1 MTNTAVTVRPA
12 PPGERDEVRD
22 LLRAAYQEYAADIP
36 PHIHRIYLTDLLDMD
51 RGGPVTTLVALV
63 AGRIVGTARLY
74 GAGSARTTRLP
85 AGSAWVRAVGVLPGL
100 RGAGIARELMA
111 ECARLAGQGGASTL
125 GLHTMAFMPAAIRLY
140 ERLGYRRAPEWD
152 IDLAARYRLPA
163 GDRFIALAYQI
174 DLPAVELPD
183 SNNPDSNDTA
193 EATR

>member
-1 MTNTAVTVRPA
+1 MTKTAVTVRPA

-36 PHIHRIYLTDLLDMD
+36 AHIHRIYLADLLDMD
-51 RGGPVTTLVALV
+51 RGGGPTTLVALV

-74 GAGSARTTRLP
+74 AAGSAGTARL
-85 AGSAWVRAVGVLPGL
+85 ATGSAWVRAVGVLPDL

-111 ECARLAGQGGASTL
+111 ECARLAGQDGASTL

-140 ERLGYRRAPEWD
+140 ERLGYRRTPEWD
-152 IDLAARYRLPA
+152 IDVAAHYRLPA
-163 GDRFIALAYQI
+163 DDRLVALAYQI
-174 DLPAVELPD
+174 DLPDLVDA
-183 SNNPDSNDTA
+183 A